1 MYIVIEIPIWLQY
14 QIKLLYLIYLAF
26 QAQKIPTFYFKNN
39 WLISAINFHDTV
51 LVDICMYVYVSKNS
65 S

>member
-26 QAQKIPTFYFKNN
+26 QAQKIPTFHFKNN

-51 LVDICMYVYVSKNS
+51 LVDSFSVCICIQK
-65 S
+65 